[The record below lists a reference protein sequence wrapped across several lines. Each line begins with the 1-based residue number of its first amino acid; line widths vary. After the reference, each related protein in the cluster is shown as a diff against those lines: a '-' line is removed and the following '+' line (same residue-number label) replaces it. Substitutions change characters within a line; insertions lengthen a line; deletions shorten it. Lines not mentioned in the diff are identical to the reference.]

1 MNKTLN
7 ELAEWLGGTVLGDA
21 TIIISGVTGIDE
33 ATTNDITFAVP
44 PHLDRSLRSQAA
56 AVIIPENMDSFA
68 KPAIRVANPRLA
80 FTRLLTLFNPP
91 PQAAPGVHPTAVI
104 GNNVVLAEDVA
115 IMAQVFIGDDVTIQA
130 GTIVFPQSYVG
141 PGCSIG
147 ENCLIHPHSV
157 LRDRTVLGN
166 RVIVQSG
173 AVLGGDG
180 FGFITVDGEH
190 LKVPQVGNV
199 VIEDDVEI
207 GANTAIDRATTG
219 STIVRRGT
227 KIDNLVHIAHND
239 VIGEHCFIV
248 AQTGISGSVTVGDRV
263 TLAGQTGTAGHIN
276 IGANSVFIGRAGI
289 TKDTPANYF
298 GAGTPARPHQEWL
311 REQIALH
318 KLPDTMKKFR
328 DMEKR
333 LKELETRS
341 KEHNT

>member
-1 MNKTLN
+1 MKKTLR
-7 ELAEWLGGTVLGDA
+7 ELAEWVGGQVCGEGSVEIDG
-21 TIIISGVTGIDE
+21 ITGIDE
-33 ATTNDITFAVP
+33 AGPSDLTFAVS
-44 PHLDRSLRSQAA
+44 PHLDRAAASKAA
-56 AVIIPENMDSFA
+56 AVIISVSVESFA
-68 KPAIRVANPRLA
+68 KPAIRVDNPRLA
-80 FTRLLTLFNPP
+80 FTRLLNLFNPR
-91 PQAAPGVHPTAVI
+91 PQVDPGVHPTAVV
-104 GNNVVLAEDVA
+104 GRNVTLGENVA
-115 IMAQVFIGDDVTIQA
+115 VMAQVYIGDDVVIGD
-130 GTIVFPQSYVG
+130 GTIIFPQVYLG
-141 PGCSIG
+141 PGTVIG
-147 ENCLIHPHSV
+147 QDCLIHPQV
-157 LRDRTVLGN
+157 TLREHTLLGN

-180 FGFITVDGEH
+180 FGYVTVEGEH

-207 GANTAIDRATTG
+207 GSNTAIDRATTG

-239 VIGEHCFIV
+239 IIGEHCFIV

-263 TLAGQTGTAGHIN
+263 TLAGQTGTTGHIK

-318 KLPDTMKKFR
+318 KLPETMKKFR
-328 DMEKR
+328 AMEKR
-333 LKELETRS
+333 LAELEAKNS
-341 KEHNT
+341 NS

>member
-1 MNKTLN
+1 MRKSLG
-7 ELAEWLGGTVLGDA
+7 EIADWLEGNVLGDDQIFI
-21 TIIISGVTGIDE
+21 TGVTGIDE
-33 ATTNDITFAVP
+33 AGPHDLTFAVP
-44 PHLDRSLRSQAA
+44 PHLEKALNSKAA
-56 AVIIPENMDSFA
+56 AVIVPASVESFA

-80 FTRLLTLFNPP
+80 FTRLLTLFNPL
-91 PQAAPGVHPTAVI
+91 PQLEAGVHPTAVI
-104 GNNVVLAEDVA
+104 GKNVKLASDIVV
-115 IMAQVFIGDDVTIQA
+115 MAQVYIGDDVSIGA
-130 GTIVFPQSYVG
+130 GTIVYPQSYLGDGTV
-141 PGCSIG
+141 IG
-147 ENCLIHPHSV
+147 KNCLVHPQV
-157 LRDRTVLGN
+157 TLRERTVLGD

-173 AVLGGDG
+173 AVIGGDG

-219 STIVRRGT
+219 STIIRRGT

-248 AQTGISGSVTVGDRV
+248 AQTGISGSVTVGNHV
-263 TLAGQTGTAGHIN
+263 TLAGQTGTAGHIS

-311 REQIALH
+311 REQVALH
-318 KLPDTMKKFR
+318 KLPEALKR
-328 DMEKR
+328 LREMEKR
-333 LKELETRS
+333 LTELEG
-341 KEHNT
+341 KDKKA

>member
-1 MNKTLN
+1 MRKTLHEIA
-7 ELAEWLGGTVLGDA
+7 ELLEGGVLGDDQ
-21 TIIISGVTGIDE
+21 IIISGITGIDE
-33 ATTNDITFAVP
+33 AGPEDLTFAVP
-44 PHLDRSLRSQAA
+44 PHLERAEQSKAA
-56 AVIIPENMDSFA
+56 AVIIPTGIETFG
-68 KPAIRVANPRLA
+68 KPAIRVVNPRLA
-80 FTRLLTLFNPP
+80 FTRLLTLFNPV
-91 PQAAPGVHPTAVI
+91 PQLEAGVHPTAVV
-104 GNNVVLAEDVA
+104 GKNVKLAPDVV
-115 IMAQVFIGDDVTIQA
+115 IMAQVYIGDDVSIDA
-130 GTIVFPQSYVG
+130 GTIVYPQSYVG
-141 PGCSIG
+141 NGTTIG
-147 ENCLIHPHSV
+147 RACLVHPRV
-157 LRDRTVLGN
+157 TLRERTVIGN

-239 VIGEHCFIV
+239 IIGEHCFIV
-248 AQTGISGSVTVGDRV
+248 AQTGISGSVTVGDHV

-311 REQIALH
+311 REQVALH
-318 KLPDTMKKFR
+318 KLPEALKR
-328 DMEKR
+328 LREMEKR
-333 LKELETRS
+333 LAGLEGN
-341 KEHNT
+341 KP

>member
-1 MNKTLN
+1 MKKTLR
-7 ELAEWLGGTVLGDA
+7 ELAEWLDGKIIGDEM
-21 TIIISGVTGIDE
+21 IEVCGITGIDE
-33 ATTNDITFAVP
+33 AGPTDLTFAVA
-44 PHLDRSLRSQAA
+44 PHLDRALSSKAA
-56 AVIIPENMDSFA
+56 AVIIPANVDSYA

-91 PQAAPGVHPTAVI
+91 PAIERGVHPTAVL
-104 GNNVVLAEDVA
+104 GANVRVSPDASV
-115 IMAQVFIGDDVTIQA
+115 MAQVFIGDDVVIGA

-141 PGCSIG
+141 PGSVIG
-147 ENCLIHPHSV
+147 QDCIVHPHV
-157 LRDRTVLGN
+157 TLRDRTILGD
-166 RVIVQSG
+166 RVIIQSG

-180 FGFITVDGEH
+180 FGYVTVDGEH

-199 VIEDDVEI
+199 VIESDVEV

-239 VIGEHCFIV
+239 IIGEHCFIV
-248 AQTGISGSVTVGDRV
+248 AQTGISGSVTVGDHV

-298 GAGTPARPHQEWL
+298 GAGTPARPHAEWV
-311 REQIALH
+311 REQVALH
-318 KLPDTMKKFR
+318 KLPAALKKIR
-328 DMEKR
+328 ELEKR
-333 LKELETRS
+333 LTEVADR
-341 KEHNT
+341 

>member
-1 MNKTLN
+1 MKKTLR
-7 ELAEWLGGTVLGDA
+7 EIAEWIDGNVLGDA
-21 TIIISGVTGIDE
+21 SIIIDGITGIDE
-33 ATTNDITFAVP
+33 AGPGDLTFAVS
-44 PHLDRSLRSQAA
+44 PHLERALLSKAA
-56 AVIIPENMDSFA
+56 AVIVPAAVETYA

-91 PQAAPGVHPTAVI
+91 PQVDSGVHQTAVV
-104 GNNVVLAEDVA
+104 GKNVRLAEGVA
-115 IMAQVFIGDDVTIQA
+115 IMAQVFIGDDVAIDA
-130 GTIVFPQSYVG
+130 GTIIYPQSYVG
-141 PGCSIG
+141 AGTVIG
-147 ENCLIHPHSV
+147 KDCLIHPQV
-157 LRDRTVLGN
+157 TLRERTVLGD

-180 FGFITVDGEH
+180 FGYITVDGEH

-207 GANTAIDRATTG
+207 GSNTAIDRATTG
-219 STIVRRGT
+219 STVVKRGT

-239 VIGEHCFIV
+239 IIGEHCFIV
-248 AQTGISGSVTVGDRV
+248 AQTGISGSVTVGDHV

-311 REQIALH
+311 REQVALH
-318 KLPDTMKKFR
+318 KLPDALKR
-328 DMEKR
+328 LREMEKR
-333 LKELETRS
+333 LAEIERRA
-341 KEHNT
+341 NNA